1 VTPLRD
7 RERSVS
13 VTSLGRRHR
22 PLDSWAEAE
31 AAREGHCC
39 WLDGE
44 RRGRAVTA
52 LRGRDGIQ
60 DPGSSRPGRPIWLGW
75 TSVDGPIGA
84 ERHVLGPVTLSVCV
98 CVTSAA
104 DAEWTCRLLGPS
116 AIVHEPTAF
125 RSPLRPT
132 RPDQEWHGPPS
143 ALASDSDPRWS
154 VAGAIKLC

>member
-1 VTPLRD
+1 MDILQSEFGYGY
-7 RERSVS
+7 ERVRSYPPQRQVE
-13 VTSLGRRHR
+13 RRV
-22 PLDSWAEAE
+22 PA
-31 AAREGHCC
+31 
-39 WLDGE
+39 GE
-44 RRGRAVTA
+44 RRAVGLQWT
-52 LRGRDGIQ
+52 GPPGPGW